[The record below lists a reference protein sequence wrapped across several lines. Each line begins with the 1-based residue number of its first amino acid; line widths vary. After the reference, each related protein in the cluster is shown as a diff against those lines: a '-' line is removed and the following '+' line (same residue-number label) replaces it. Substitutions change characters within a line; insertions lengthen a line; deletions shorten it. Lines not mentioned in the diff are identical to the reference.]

1 MQNSQVIIKCLQGD
15 VVGSASGLRIIAE
28 IQRLM
33 LLGVSCLSR
42 DEFVCGCIGKHGVWV
57 GEWVFDDG
65 ASSCLFAGLVFLLI

>member
-42 DEFVCGCIGKHGVWV
+42 DEFVCGCIGKHGV
-57 GEWVFDDG
+57 
-65 ASSCLFAGLVFLLI
+65 